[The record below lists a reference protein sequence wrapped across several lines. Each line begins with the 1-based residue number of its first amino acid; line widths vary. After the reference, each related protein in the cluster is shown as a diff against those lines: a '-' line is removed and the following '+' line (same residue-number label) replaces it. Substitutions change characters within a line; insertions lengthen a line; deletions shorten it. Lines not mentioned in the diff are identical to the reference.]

1 MNYDRKALKD
11 HAKELIRHSDP
22 RSWKANCVYLLVTQL
37 LPALITMVALT
48 PVVNALMKF
57 MERLVREP
65 EFLRRLYQYEYYGSY
80 AYGDGFGYALER
92 EMISL
97 GTALFSALGILFL
110 LGILLALF
118 QTVMRYG
125 HCAWSLRLWREEHPG
140 TGDMFSGFGHL
151 GRALGSGIMV
161 CIFTALWSLLFTL
174 PGSLLL
180 ALVEGTM
187 GDGAPGVIVLAEQLV
202 FIAMS
207 LGVAL
212 VSCRYALTPYFLLSD
227 PHMGVF
233 EAIRASRDT
242 MEGNIGKLFFLRLSF
257 LGWALLVMLIVW
269 AVTAVFLFAVTYGV
283 VFAMLASHPELM
295 DSYVS
300 DETALMAGLVA
311 LRGIFGGMAASV
323 VVSWLVS
330 LPLFQWLNAYRGT
343 AEAGF
348 FTTLTAP
355 VATPDE
361 GEAEPEPE
369 QPGPAAPPVPPVP
382 PAPPAP
388 PADPFGRVDLPSVP
402 DPFGADV
409 PPAPRDPTEE

>member
-1 MNYDRKALKD
+1 MNYDRKALKG
-11 HAKELIRHSDP
+11 HAKELIRRSDP

-57 MERLVREP
+57 MERL
-65 EFLRRLYQYEYYGSY
+65 LRDPSLQDQLHRSYMYRYYGGY
-80 AYGDGFGYALER
+80 VGNYALER

-140 TGDMFSGFGHL
+140 AGDMFSGFGHL

-161 CIFTALWSLLFTL
+161 CIFTALWSMLFIL

-202 FIAMS
+202 SIAMS

-257 LGWALLVMLIVW
+257 LGWALLVLLIVW
-269 AVTAVFLFAVTYGV
+269 AVTAVLLLAVTYGV
-283 VFAMLASHPELM
+283 VFAMLVSHPELM

-348 FTTLTAP
+348 FATLTAP

-369 QPGPAAPPVPPVP
+369 QPGPTAPPVPPV
-382 PAPPAP
+382 PPAP

-409 PPAPRDPTEE
+409 PPAPQLPPRDPTEE

>member
-11 HAKELIRHSDP
+11 HAKELIRHSNP
-22 RSWKANCVYLLVTQL
+22 RSWKANCVYLLVTRL
-37 LPALITMVALT
+37 LPTLIIMVALT
-48 PVVNALMKF
+48 PVVGALMNF
-57 MERLVREP
+57 MERL
-65 EFLRRLYQYEYYGSY
+65 LRDPSLQDQLHQFHMYRYYGGY
-80 AYGDGFGYALER
+80 VGNYALER
-92 EMISL
+92 ELISL
-97 GTALFSALGILFL
+97 STALLSALGILFL

-118 QTVMRYG
+118 QTVMGYG

-140 TGDMFSGFGHL
+140 AGDMFSGFGHL
-151 GRALGSGIMV
+151 GRALGAGIMV
-161 CIFTALWSLLFTL
+161 YIFTVLWSMLFVI

-187 GDGAPGVIVLAEQLV
+187 GDSAPGLIVLAEQLV
-202 FIAMS
+202 SIAMS

-212 VSCRYALTPYFLLSD
+212 VSCRYALTRYFLLSD

-269 AVTAVFLFAVTYGV
+269 VVTAVLLIAVTYGV
-283 VFAMLASHPELM
+283 VFALLASHPELM
-295 DSYVS
+295 ESYVS

-311 LRGIFGGMAASV
+311 LRGIFGGMAVSV

-330 LPLFQWLNAYRGT
+330 LPLLQWLSAYRGA

-348 FTTLTAP
+348 FATLTAP
-355 VATPDE
+355 VFTPDE
-361 GEAEPEPE
+361 GEEEPTPDR
-369 QPGPAAPPVPPVP
+369 PGPAVPPVPPIP

-388 PADPFGRVDLPSVP
+388 PADPFG
-402 DPFGADV
+402 ADV
-409 PPAPRDPTEE
+409 PPAPQFPPQGPTEE